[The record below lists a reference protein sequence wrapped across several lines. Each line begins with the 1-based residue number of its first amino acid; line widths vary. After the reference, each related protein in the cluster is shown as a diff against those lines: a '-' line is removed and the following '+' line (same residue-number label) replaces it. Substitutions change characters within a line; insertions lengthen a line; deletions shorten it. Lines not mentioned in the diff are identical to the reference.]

1 MTLIE
6 HGPPDTG
13 LRERQSVSAVIPV
26 GTDDLMSV
34 LEQLPDCIDEVVLV
48 DDGSTDGASAAVR
61 VIHPDVRVVFDM
73 AVDSGPSLEAGFMAA
88 RGDCVVALSAE
99 GRVDS
104 ADLARFVG
112 ALQAGGTRW
121 PQAA

>member
-13 LRERQSVSAVIPV
+13 VGERQSVSVVIPV
-26 GTDDLMSV
+26 RTHDLMT
-34 LEQLPDCIDEVVLV
+34 LLRQLPDSVDEVVLV

-61 VIHPDVRVVFDM
+61 VIRPDVRVVFDV
-73 AVDSGPSLEAGFMAA
+73 AVNGGPPLLAGFAAA
-88 RGDCVVALSAE
+88 RGDCVVALGAE
-99 GRVDS
+99 GRVDP
-104 ADLARFVG
+104 DDFARFVA
-112 ALQAGGTRW
+112 ALQAGGARW